1 MKAVQILGK
10 GKVELRD
17 IPVPEIGDDDIL
29 LQVKAC
35 GVCGSDLPFFSGVND
50 PILDRPYT
58 MGHEFTGVIAKL
70 GKNVDPYWKVGDR
83 VVSDNTA
90 HVCGRCPAC
99 AQGHFVQCKERGC
112 LGASDDGGYAEY
124 VRIPGEVLKIY
135 PNTLYHIPE
144 CLTFEEATLMDPV
157 ANGYTAVVEQGEV
170 RPGDNVVIFGAGA
183 LGLMA
188 LQQAYVAGA
197 AKIILIGRSSDKRA
211 RFEIGRKYGATHCLA
226 SDEEDVVAKVREIT
240 GNNGVKTVIDA
251 AGPPIV
257 TRQAIQMLRNE
268 GILVRIGTSKRPYNY
283 DLDDFAFKNISI
295 RGHMGY
301 STIAWMNSLALI
313 EAGKLDLKSIIT
325 ETMPLENFHI
335 AAEKLIS
342 QEAAKIILIP

>member
-10 GKVELRD
+10 GKLELRD
-17 IPVPEIGDDDIL
+17 IPIPEIGDDDIL

-35 GVCGSDLPFFSGVND
+35 GICGSDLPFFTGVSD
-50 PILDRPYT
+50 PILNRPYT
-58 MGHEFTGVIAKL
+58 MGHEFTGVIAKV
-70 GKNVDPYWKVGDR
+70 GKNVDSYWKIGDR

-188 LQQAYVAGA
+188 LQQACVAGA

-211 RFEIGRKYGATHCLA
+211 RFAIGRKYGATHCLA
-226 SDEEDVVAKVREIT
+226 SDEEDVVAKVRELT

-257 TRQAIQMLRNE
+257 THQAIQMLRNE
-268 GILVRIGTSKRPYNY
+268 GILVRIGTSKRLYNY

-325 ETMPLENFHI
+325 EIMPLENYQI

>member
-1 MKAVQILGK
+1 MRAVQILGK
-10 GKVELRD
+10 GKFELRD

-29 LQVKAC
+29 MQVKAC
-35 GVCGSDLPFFSGVND
+35 GMCGSDLPFFAGVNE

-58 MGHEFTGVIAKL
+58 MGHEFTGVIAKV

-124 VRIPGEVLKIY
+124 VRIPGDVLKIY

-188 LQQAYVAGA
+188 LQQAHVAGA
-197 AKIILIGRSSDKRA
+197 AKIILIGRASDKRA

-226 SDEEDVVAKVREIT
+226 SDEEDVVERVRQIT
-240 GNNGVKTVIDA
+240 GNHGVKTVIDA

-257 TRQAIQMLRNE
+257 THQAIQMLRNE

-301 STIAWMNSLALI
+301 STMAWMNSLALI

-325 ETMPLENFHI
+325 ETMPLENYRI